1 MGQDINIKNEQLF
14 QDEANSG
21 KVTESDLC
29 PKARTLIKT
38 AEHLGLKSGG
48 SQRRFCPSRVT
59 HSQLK
64 IAE

>member
-29 PKARTLIKT
+29 PKARTLLNKDGRTSGSKIRWKPEEILSISSHPFTIKN
-38 AEHLGLKSGG
+38 
-48 SQRRFCPSRVT
+48 C
-59 HSQLK
+59 
-64 IAE
+64 